1 MMERRLTLW
10 LRFVFLALLFSV
22 YPAPSQER
30 ILSPVEWALLPKE
43 AYVGDR
49 VELRCIVAPGFELLP
64 PDVDLVTKEFSPE
77 EVWGTE
83 DAGLSLGIHARQE
96 GYPISV
102 HRLDLQRV
110 AEGYSV
116 SLALTPWLPGEIEPG
131 YLDLTILPE
140 VRSLMEKTMH
150 GAVAIHLP
158 KIEVASLSKRMGT
171 RQLRPVAPPMLVPGS
186 IYVVY
191 GLVAALLILLVCLV
205 VVLVK
210 FRQVRLFFRG
220 LSSRARLF
228 RNYRA
233 VLRQLRRLRRLD
245 VGHRDLA
252 DQLASLARAY
262 LEGRFARPF
271 TSATTPEI
279 MLLLDEIFLG
289 MLSGQQLEMMENLF
303 ALLRRCDFLR
313 YGANS
318 ELVAGERDSLIQSLE
333 EFVHFM
339 EGRQ

>member
-10 LRFVFLALLFSV
+10 LKAVFLALLLSV
-22 YPAPSQER
+22 HPVPSQER
-30 ILSPVEWALLPKE
+30 ILSPVEWALLPKD

-64 PDVDLVTKEFSPE
+64 PDEDLATKEFSPE
-77 EVWGTE
+77 EVWGAG

-116 SLALTPWLPGEIEPG
+116 SLVLTPWLPGEIEPG

-140 VRSLMEKTMH
+140 VRSLVETTLH
-150 GAVAIHLP
+150 GAVALHLP
-158 KIEVASLSKRMGT
+158 KIQVASLSERMGT
-171 RQLRPVAPPMLVPGS
+171 RQLRPVAPPVLVPGS

-191 GLVAALLILLVCLV
+191 GLVAVVLILLVCLV

-220 LSSRARLF
+220 MASRVRLF
-228 RNYRA
+228 RNCRA
-233 VLRQLRRLRRLD
+233 VLRQLRRLRGLD
-245 VGHRDLA
+245 LDHRDLA

-271 TSATTPEI
+271 MSATTPEI
-279 MLLLDEIFLG
+279 MLLLDEIFVG
-289 MLSGQQLEMMENLF
+289 MLSDQQLEMMESLF

-313 YGANS
+313 YGADS
-318 ELVAGERDSLIQSLE
+318 GLVAGERDSLIQSLE
-333 EFVHFM
+333 EFVRFM

>member
-1 MMERRLTLW
+1 MMEGRLSPW
-10 LRFVFLALLFSV
+10 LKAVFLVLLLSV
-22 YPAPSQER
+22 HPASAQER
-30 ILSPVEWALLPKE
+30 VLSPVEWALLPKD

-64 PDVDLVTKEFSPE
+64 AGVDLATREFLPE
-77 EVWGTE
+77 EVWGAE
-83 DAGLSLGIHARQE
+83 DIGLGREIHARQE
-96 GYPISV
+96 GYPVSV

-140 VRSLMEKTMH
+140 VRSLTEK
-150 GAVAIHLP
+150 AIRGSVLVQLP
-158 KIEVASLSKRMGT
+158 KIQVASLSERMET
-171 RQLRPVAPPMLVPGS
+171 RQLRPVAPPVLVPGS

-191 GLVAALLILLVCLV
+191 GLVAAALIVLVGLV

-220 LSSRARLF
+220 MASRVRLF
-228 RNYRA
+228 RNYRS
-233 VLRQLRRLRRLD
+233 VLRQLRRLRGLD
-245 VGHRDLA
+245 LDHRDLA

-271 TSATTPEI
+271 ASATTPEV
-279 MLLLDEIFLG
+279 MLLLDEIFVG
-289 MLSGQQLEMMENLF
+289 MLSDHQLEMVEDLLV
-303 ALLRRCDFLR
+303 LLRRCDFLR
-313 YGANS
+313 YGPDAG
-318 ELVAGERDSLIQSLE
+318 LVAGERDSLIQSLE
-333 EFVHFM
+333 DFVRFM